1 MLRRSALLLSVV
13 LPLAGL
19 AGLTDPA
26 FAATDVVVALDN
38 NVIGL
43 DPADLNDN
51 LSMTATRTML
61 QGLYGFDKDMKMIPV
76 LAEGYEASPD
86 ATVFTVHLKKGIV
99 FHDGAPFNALAV
111 KTSFDRA
118 ANPDN
123 HLKRASLYAPI
134 KSTEVVDD
142 YTVKITLNAP
152 FGAFIN
158 NLAHQAFAISSPKAI
173 AEFGKDLG
181 RHPVGTGPYKFA
193 SWPTPDTVK
202 VVKNEHYWKPGL
214 PKVDSIT
221 IRSVSENGAR
231 LAMLQAGEAQYIY
244 PMPPELT
251 KVVEKDPKI
260 DIVAAHSIYARYV
273 ALNTLRKPFSDVR
286 VRQALN
292 YAVDKNAYM
301 KVVFG
306 GYAVPMDAPLPTSL
320 PGYAKQTT
328 AYPHDVAKAKALLA
342 EAGYPNGFETVL
354 WGGNSTISQRGM
366 QFLQQQLA
374 AIGVKASVEPLESG
388 TAASKIWNV
397 KTPEEATTLM
407 HYAGWSASTGDA
419 DWGLRPLFYG
429 KAFPPVLFNT
439 AYYSNPQVNADIEA
453 GLTTADAA
461 KRMAAY
467 KDAQAQIWK
476 DAPWIF
482 LASDDNISA
491 KVKKLSGI
499 YVLPDGQMLME
510 EAAMH

>member
-1 MLRRSALLLSVV
+1 MLRRSVLLMSALL
-13 LPLAGL
+13 PWAGL
-19 AGLTDPA
+19 AAMPA
-26 FAATDVVVALDN
+26 LAAGDVVVALDAN
-38 NVIGL
+38 IIGL

-76 LAEGYEASPD
+76 LAEGYEVD
-86 ATVFTVHLKKGIV
+86 ADAKVFTVHLRHGVV
-99 FHDGAPFNALAV
+99 FQDGAPFNALAV

-118 ANPDN
+118 GNPEN

-134 KSTEVVDD
+134 KETEAVDD
-142 YTVKITLNAP
+142 YTVRITLHAP

-173 AEFGKDLG
+173 AEFGRDLG
-181 RHPVGTGPYKFA
+181 RHPVGTGPYSFA
-193 SWPTPDTVK
+193 SWSTDTLK
-202 VVKNEHYWKPGL
+202 VARNEHYWKPGL

-221 IRSVSENGAR
+221 IRSAPENGAR

-244 PMPPELT
+244 PMPPELA
-251 KVVEKDPKI
+251 KVVAKDPKI
-260 DIVAAHSIYARYV
+260 DVINARSIYARYV
-273 ALNTLRKPFSDVR
+273 ALNTMRKPFSDVR

-292 YAVDKNAYM
+292 YAVDKQAYM

-306 GYAVPMDAPLPTSL
+306 GYAVPMDAPLPTNL
-320 PGYAKQTT
+320 PGSAAQGAYA
-328 AYPHDVAKAKALLA
+328 YDPAKAKALLA
-342 EAGYPNGFETVL
+342 EAGYPNGFESVL
-354 WGGNSTISQRGM
+354 WGANSTISQRGM

-374 AIGVKASVEPLESG
+374 AVGVKASVEPLESG
-388 TAASKIWNV
+388 TAAAKIWNV

-429 KAFPPVLFNT
+429 RAFPPVLFNT
-439 AYYSNPQVNADIEA
+439 AYYSNPAVNAEIEA

-461 KRMAAY
+461 KRAEAY
-467 KDAQAQIWK
+467 KAAQAQIWK

-491 KVKKLSGI
+491 KSRALTGI

-510 EAAMH
+510 DAAMN